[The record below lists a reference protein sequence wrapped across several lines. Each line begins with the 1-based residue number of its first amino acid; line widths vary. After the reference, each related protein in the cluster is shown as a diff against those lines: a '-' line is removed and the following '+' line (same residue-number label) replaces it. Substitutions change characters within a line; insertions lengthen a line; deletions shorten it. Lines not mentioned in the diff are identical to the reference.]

1 MPRAKKTTVKKF
13 EQKEVREAF
22 ISCRQVTCDK
32 IATTIAELAAQEDLT
47 REQAIKITSV
57 LQAVTN
63 DSFSL
68 VMSNKGL

>member
-1 MPRAKKTTVKKF
+1 MPRAKKSAIKKF

-32 IATTIAELAAQEDLT
+32 IAAALAELAVREDLT
-47 REQAIKITSV
+47 RDQAVKITNV

-68 VMSNKGL
+68 VMSNKGF